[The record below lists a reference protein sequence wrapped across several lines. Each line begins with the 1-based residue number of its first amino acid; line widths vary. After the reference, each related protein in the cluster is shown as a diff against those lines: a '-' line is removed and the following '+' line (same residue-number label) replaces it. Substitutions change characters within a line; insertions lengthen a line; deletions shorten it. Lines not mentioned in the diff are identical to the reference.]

1 MINNKINRP
10 VLLIGLTILFVII
23 LSHFLN
29 SISIF
34 GYTVK
39 PVDLFSDI
47 KSDTLLSS
55 NSNSIRG
62 QGIFDKLDS
71 KYNASNK
78 APINRKI
85 ENLPLTGNISY
96 NLLSK
101 LLNKNN
107 NSNESNL
114 RIEPQV
120 QSTKIQGI
128 LNTNV
133 QITGNLN
140 QMKFFFNALKNLK
153 NNIVRI
159 AHYGDSGN
167 EGDAITADIRKILQN
182 QFGGKG
188 VGYLS
193 ITSQDVDFRFTTK
206 QTFSDNWKTV
216 SVLTANPQNLPLGIN
231 GFVAIPQGSSWV
243 RYETTNWDPQL
254 KYFSTAKLFYSNAIN
269 SSIRYSINGSSD
281 QNINLKTGADIKEL
295 DIPAQG
301 GNATNIKITSTLANQ
316 AYFYGVSLESG
327 NGVYVDNIAWR
338 GNTGIG
344 FREIPEASLRQ
355 FAKLMNHKLIILM
368 FGNNEATFT
377 ALDNTWY
384 SNQMIKIIN
393 KLKTIFPESSILMIT
408 VGDKDTKDRNKFV
421 TDPNIIRIL
430 NVQKDIAAKTGIA
443 YWNLFEAMGGN
454 NSMDLWVHS
463 SPPLAMMDYT
473 HASSIG
479 ASHIGQMIANAIINA
494 YKNYK

>member
-47 KSDTLLSS
+47 KSDTLLNSH
-55 NSNSIRG
+55 SNSIRG
-62 QGIFDKLDS
+62 QGIFDKLEN

-140 QMKFFFNALKNLK
+140 QMKFFFNA
-153 NNIVRI
+153 
-159 AHYGDSGN
+159 
-167 EGDAITADIRKILQN
+167 
-182 QFGGKG
+182 
-188 VGYLS
+188 
-193 ITSQDVDFRFTTK
+193 
-206 QTFSDNWKTV
+206 
-216 SVLTANPQNLPLGIN
+216 
-231 GFVAIPQGSSWV
+231 
-243 RYETTNWDPQL
+243 
-254 KYFSTAKLFYSNAIN
+254 
-269 SSIRYSINGSSD
+269 
-281 QNINLKTGADIKEL
+281 
-295 DIPAQG
+295 
-301 GNATNIKITSTLANQ
+301 
-316 AYFYGVSLESG
+316 
-327 NGVYVDNIAWR
+327 
-338 GNTGIG
+338 
-344 FREIPEASLRQ
+344 
-355 FAKLMNHKLIILM
+355 
-368 FGNNEATFT
+368 
-377 ALDNTWY
+377 
-384 SNQMIKIIN
+384 
-393 KLKTIFPESSILMIT
+393 
-408 VGDKDTKDRNKFV
+408 
-421 TDPNIIRIL
+421 
-430 NVQKDIAAKTGIA
+430 
-443 YWNLFEAMGGN
+443 
-454 NSMDLWVHS
+454 
-463 SPPLAMMDYT
+463 
-473 HASSIG
+473 
-479 ASHIGQMIANAIINA
+479 
-494 YKNYK
+494 